1 MINTETSIEVRN
13 TTPIEE
19 QKAGVLTDIEYE
31 IECPRCHDT
40 MTLQSD
46 FDSLYY
52 FCEECGFIL
61 YTIRKSL

>member
-19 QKAGVLTDIEYE
+19 QKAEVLTDIEYE

-52 FCEECGFIL
+52 SCEECGFVL